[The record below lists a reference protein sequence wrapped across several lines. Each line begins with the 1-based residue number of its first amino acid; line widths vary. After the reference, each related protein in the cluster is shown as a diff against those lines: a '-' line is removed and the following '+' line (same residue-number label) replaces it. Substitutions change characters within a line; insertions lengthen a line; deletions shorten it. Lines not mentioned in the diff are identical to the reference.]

1 MSNPTIAQLQ
11 QGLKD
16 AHTAVVT
23 AIDGVMESEAHE
35 VPEQEEWTVAQLL
48 AHIAEIQSFW
58 MGKAVLITQEVNPE
72 ITRNDVENDVR
83 INAVTDHSGDDL
95 PTLIHEL
102 YRVNNSVVATV
113 GTINPSDLTLLGH
126 RGDGNPMTVADVLQ
140 YLAGHV
146 ELHAR
151 QIKDSLT
158 LIRKKH

>member
-1 MSNPTIAQLQ
+1 
-11 QGLKD
+11 
-16 AHTAVVT
+16 
-23 AIDGVMESEAHE
+23 
-35 VPEQEEWTVAQLL
+35 
-48 AHIAEIQSFW
+48 